1 MAVAKYG
8 PVHHHKSS
16 KEASKEKLIRVLL
29 DSGSDGDLLFHKK
42 GKTKHFPYLTRQV
55 PCSWHTSNGVFQTKG
70 RGKLPIKF
78 FEYSNSKEFLA
89 EPDVFEYDQDMV
101 KPVFDL
107 IIGCNSMEK
116 LGIVMD
122 FKAKTITI
130 DEIILPMRNIES
142 LTNKSKVQEAWA
154 ISNVL
159 AHEPTS
165 TEQATQRAVK
175 ILDAKYKKA
184 DLQAVV
190 TNCTQLNSVEKN
202 KLLELLKKF
211 EPLFDGTLGHWRTK
225 PVSFQLKD
233 GVTPYHGRA
242 FPIPKVHKE
251 TIMKEIKRLC
261 DLGVLEWQ
269 PSSEWAAPSFIQ
281 PKKNKTVRFLTDF
294 REVNKRLVRKPFPI
308 PKISTVLQELEGFTY
323 ATALDLNMGYYT
335 ISLDPDASKICT
347 IIFPWGKYSYKR
359 LPMGIAGSPDIF
371 QEKMSDL
378 MATLEFVRTY
388 LDDLLIITK
397 GSLEDHLEKLS
408 MVLTRLQDAGLKIN
422 AEKSNFCTLETEYL
436 GYVLTRDGIKPQ
448 VNKVQSILALT
459 PPRNVKEL
467 RSFLG
472 MVQYYRDLL
481 ARRSEMLAPLTSL
494 VGECGQTKVTKAKG
508 TRKVPWYWAE
518 VHQKAFDDVK
528 ATIAKEV
535 VLAYPDFDKVFEIYT
550 DASTKQLG
558 SVITQ
563 SNRPLA
569 FFSRKLSVQQQK
581 YSVTEIEL
589 LAIVETL
596 KEFKGMLWG
605 QRMKVY
611 TDHKNLTRDAL
622 GLTSDRVYRWRLILE
637 EYGPEIV
644 YIKGIHNTVA
654 DAISRLDYASPDN
667 FSADET
673 TQQNWMTFSKCWC
686 EYNETHDNS
695 TTKHNYSMN
704 NVFANRSN
712 EEEIYP
718 LTIKEVAEAQKLD
731 KQFKATAL
739 KEKYESTLVENTKVF
754 CKNGKPIIPRS
765 LQHRAVSWYHH
776 YLQHPGNTRLE
787 ETLKDAMYW
796 KHMRSTVRSYVKNC
810 RSCQVNKRRSLKYG
824 KLPTKL
830 ATITP
835 WEAICV
841 DLIGP
846 YTLRGKDKTEID
858 FMCLTIGL
866 K

>member
-1 MAVAKYG
+1 MTAVVAIAKYS
-8 PVHHHKSS
+8 PPSHHKGS
-16 KEASKEKLIRVLL
+16 KKGAKEKLIRVLL
-29 DSGSDGDLLFHKK
+29 DSGSDGDLLFHEK
-42 GKTKHFPYLTRQV
+42 GAPKHFSYLTRQV

-70 RGKLPIKF
+70 RGKLPIRF

-89 EPDVFEYDQDMV
+89 EPDVFEYNQ
-101 KPVFDL
+101 KKEGRPVFDL

-116 LGIVMD
+116 LGIVLD
-122 FKAKTITI
+122 FKAKTSTI
-130 DEIILPMRNIES
+130 DEINLPMRNIER
-142 LTNKSKVQEAWA
+142 LTNESKVQRAWA
-154 ISNVL
+154 LSNAL
-159 AHEPTS
+159 AHEPIS
-165 TEQATQRAVK
+165 TELATQRAVK
-175 ILDAKYKKA
+175 ILDANYKKA
-184 DLQAVV
+184 DLQTV
-190 TNCTQLNSVEKN
+190 TENCEHLNSVEKD

-211 EPLFDGTLGHWRTK
+211 EQLFDGTLGHWRTK

-251 TIMKEIKRLC
+251 TIMKEIQRLC

-335 ISLDPDASKICT
+335 IGLDPEASRICT

-436 GYVLTRDGIKPQ
+436 GYILTREGIKPQ
-448 VNKVQSILALT
+448 SNKVQAILALA
-459 PPRNVKEL
+459 PPKNVKEL

-472 MVQYYRDLL
+472 MVQYYRDLW

-518 VHQKAFDDVK
+518 VHQRAFDDVK

-605 QRMKVY
+605 
-611 TDHKNLTRDAL
+611 
-622 GLTSDRVYRWRLILE
+622 
-637 EYGPEIV
+637 
-644 YIKGIHNTVA
+644 
-654 DAISRLDYASPDN
+654 
-667 FSADET
+667 
-673 TQQNWMTFSKCWC
+673 
-686 EYNETHDNS
+686 
-695 TTKHNYSMN
+695 
-704 NVFANRSN
+704 
-712 EEEIYP
+712 
-718 LTIKEVAEAQKLD
+718 
-731 KQFKATAL
+731 
-739 KEKYESTLVENTKVF
+739 
-754 CKNGKPIIPRS
+754 
-765 LQHRAVSWYHH
+765 
-776 YLQHPGNTRLE
+776 
-787 ETLKDAMYW
+787 
-796 KHMRSTVRSYVKNC
+796 
-810 RSCQVNKRRSLKYG
+810 
-824 KLPTKL
+824 
-830 ATITP
+830 
-835 WEAICV
+835 
-841 DLIGP
+841 
-846 YTLRGKDKTEID
+846 
-858 FMCLTIGL
+858 
-866 K
+866 